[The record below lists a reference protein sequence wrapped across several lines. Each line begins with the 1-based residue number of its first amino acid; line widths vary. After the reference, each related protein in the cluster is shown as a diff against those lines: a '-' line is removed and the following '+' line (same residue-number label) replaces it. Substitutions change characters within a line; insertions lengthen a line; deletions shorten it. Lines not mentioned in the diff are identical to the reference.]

1 MSEMKK
7 LVDLQDAV
15 KQLHDIA
22 IMVERNIGPGELSH
36 SLRENADTLA
46 AYIRYSI
53 V

>member
-1 MSEMKK
+1 MKK
-7 LVDLQDAV
+7 LIDLQDAV

-36 SLRENADTLA
+36 SLRENADTIA

>member
-1 MSEMKK
+1 MSTMKK

-15 KQLHDIA
+15 KQLQDIA
-22 IMVERNIGPGELSH
+22 LMVEHNIGPGELSQ
-36 SLRENADTLA
+36 SIKENADTIA